1 MNRLLFVFF
10 LWLLVFGSVPLLTAQ
25 GADVSLPANR
35 EKVVS
40 LAEEFLRMRS
50 APAQIPDPA
59 PNPFVWPVEPEPE
72 GDELASTTVELPKQ
86 VTMNLE
92 LLTRLAARIPASG
105 TVILGGQPILLLGQ
119 KRLKVGDVVTISFE
133 GENYELSI
141 EGITSTSF
149 TVRRGTLTHTR
160 PTFLPASNAPSSR
173 Q

>member
-1 MNRLLFVFF
+1 MNRLFASFCLQFLIFGLVPFV
-10 LWLLVFGSVPLLTAQ
+10 GAQ

-40 LAEEFLRMRS
+40 LAEEFMMARA
-50 APAQIPDPA
+50 APVQVPDPA
-59 PNPFVWPVEPEPE
+59 PNPFVWPVAPEPE
-72 GDELASTTVELPKQ
+72 EGDLPSTVSEMPKQ
-86 VTMNLE
+86 VTMNVE

-149 TVRRGTLTHTR
+149 TVRRGAITHTR